1 MPRCVNAADS
11 VPRFR
16 EGDRVRVQW
25 RFPIG
30 HIRTPFYLRGKTGT
44 VVRSHGA
51 FLDAEKL
58 ANGLPGLPAT
68 VVYQVAFA
76 WEEVWPASADA
87 RGRTL
92 ILADLQDNW
101 LDAAVEEVGRKG
113 CQ

>member
-1 MPRCVNAADS
+1 MPRCVDAVQT
-11 VPRFR
+11 VPRFG

-25 RFPIG
+25 RFPDG

-51 FLDAEKL
+51 FLDAERL
-58 ANGLPGLPAT
+58 ANGLPGVPAT

-76 WEEVWPASADA
+76 WEDLFPAGADA

-101 LDAAVEEVGRKG
+101 LDAVVQEVA
-113 CQ
+113 